1 MGCASLGA
9 RFICGEA
16 CFRRVGRDK
25 FLTDQAEA
33 RGDSFQI
40 LIKIG
45 TERARVS
52 VEGGLYS
59 ARLSVEGDG
68 SLKRRDVAA
77 ESGPS
82 TEGRRFAMMGANRAL
97 SGSRLALAARAG

>member
-45 TERARVS
+45 TERAS
-52 VEGGLYS
+52 V
-59 ARLSVEGDG
+59 SVEGDG